1 LEALVEAKEGTR
13 LLKIDV
19 DTWGSD
25 VARQYGIRSLPTL
38 WLYEGT
44 ELESRDSREIW
55 ERLQE

>member
-1 LEALVEAKEGTR
+1 LEAIVNAKEGTR
-13 LLKIDV
+13 LLRIDV

-44 ELESRDSREIW
+44 KLESQNSRDVW
-55 ERLQE
+55 QLLQE